1 MSSHTSPT
9 GVFQSPPFKV
19 AYKDIAE
26 SYPSLNYLE
35 SLSNALRN
43 VTYTDVDS
51 KNIYRTGRWTQLGQR
66 MHRLKPFLDD
76 WFGTRD
82 HWYGHDITTAIT
94 NLRIAK
100 LQAIQ
105 EIGKTEEGCSFLQ
118 SEELQ
123 HCHHMIETAL
133 DAALA

>member
-1 MSSHTSPT
+1 MSSHTPQVD
-9 GVFQSPPFKV
+9 VFRPPSVAV

-26 SYPSLNYLE
+26 SYPSLHYLE

-51 KNIYRTGRWTQLGQR
+51 KNIFRTGRWTQLGKR
-66 MHRLKPFLDD
+66 MHRLKPFLDE
-76 WFGTRD
+76 WFGKRD

-123 HCHHMIETAL
+123 SCHHNIENAL